1 MKKEPITTY
10 PALKSPPQSETLTA
24 YGGLVMAEEEEEIL
38 VKLVPERDEIPPPNS
53 ADLLA
58 EFACEV

>member
-10 PALKSPPQSETLTA
+10 PALKSPPQSETPTA
-24 YGGLVMAEEEEEIL
+24 YGGLVMAEEEEIL